1 MKESGDVRIQTFFF
15 FFFSISLL
23 QQSNIHVDLASHRPV
38 SFTMEKL
45 AGSVEN
51 SPAW

>member
-1 MKESGDVRIQTFFF
+1 MKEAGDVRIQTFF

>member
-1 MKESGDVRIQTFFF
+1 MKESGDVRIQI